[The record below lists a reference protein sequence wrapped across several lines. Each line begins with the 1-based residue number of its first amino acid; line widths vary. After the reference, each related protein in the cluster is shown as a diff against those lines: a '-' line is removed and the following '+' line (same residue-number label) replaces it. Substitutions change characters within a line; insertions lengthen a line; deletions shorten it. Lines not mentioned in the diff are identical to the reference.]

1 MNTNAKLSRLAF
13 VAVILST
20 AFAGCDRSASDQTSG
35 TASSPGPASSTSG
48 AADSGTSA
56 SGAASDSSSS
66 GTSGTGSRSSA
77 GAMIDDSIVST
88 KVKTALLA
96 DEDIKGTDIVVET
109 KKGEVLLS
117 GFVKNQ
123 AQIDKAV
130 QVASAVE
137 GVKKVDNKMV
147 VKQ

>member
-1 MNTNAKLSRLAF
+1 MNPNANLSRMAF
-13 VAVILST
+13 VAVILS
-20 AFAGCDRSASDQTSG
+20 AVFAGCDRTGGYGSSAG
-35 TASSPGPASSTSG
+35 TAPGPASSSG

-56 SGAASDSSSS
+56 SGGASDTSSS
-66 GTSGTGSRSSA
+66 GTSGTSSRSSA
-77 GAMIDDSIVST
+77 GAVIEDSIVST

-130 QVASAVE
+130 KVASAVE